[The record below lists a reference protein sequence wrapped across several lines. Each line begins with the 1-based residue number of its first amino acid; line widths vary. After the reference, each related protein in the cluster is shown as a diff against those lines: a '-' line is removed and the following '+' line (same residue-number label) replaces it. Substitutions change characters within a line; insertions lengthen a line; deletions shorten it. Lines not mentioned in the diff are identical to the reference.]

1 MLTNYITRCIS
12 RQLFWG
18 HRIPAYLVTVKG
30 QPAPDSASGASWVVG
45 RSYEEALK
53 SAKAKFP
60 NVKEEDLV
68 LEQDPDVLDTWF
80 SSGLFPFSVFG
91 WPEKTP
97 DFEKYYPTTFLET
110 GSGIIVVLLL
120 QIFLHQKKILYFSG
134 WLEWCSWD
142 SN

>member
-1 MLTNYITRCIS
+1 MLMTVTPRCIS

-30 QPAPDSASGASWVVG
+30 QPEPDNASGANWVVG
-45 RSYEEALK
+45 RNYEEALEA
-53 SAKAKFP
+53 AKLKFP
-60 NVKEEDLV
+60 NVKAADLV

-97 DFEKYYPTTFLET
+97 DLDKYYPTTFLET
-110 GSGIIVVLLL
+110 GSGIIHTHSFYNALHCNRYHL
-120 QIFLHQKKILYFSG
+120 FLG
-134 WLEWCSWD
+134 C
-142 SN
+142 